1 MKTATPESMIKL
13 SIIMPCFNEE
23 RTLEEAVEKVIQTK
37 LPGIEMELI
46 IIDDASTDK
55 SVDIARSLEKKWDC
69 IEVLQHHVNR
79 GKGAALR
86 LGFDKSSGDIVLI
99 QDADLEYDPT
109 EYPKLLQPILSSDA
123 DVVYGSRFIGGESH
137 RVLFFWHSIGNRF
150 LTLLSNMFTDLTLSD
165 METCYKVFTKE
176 IIDKI
181 ELCENRFGI
190 EPEITAKIA
199 HLNPKPRIYEVGISY
214 SGRSYE
220 QGKKIGWKDGVKA
233 IFCIFRYNIF
243 R

>member
-1 MKTATPESMIKL
+1 MKTAMSESTMKL
-13 SIIMPCFNEE
+13 SIIMPCYNEE
-23 RTLEEAVEKVIQTK
+23 RTLEDAVEKVLHTK
-37 LPGIEMELI
+37 LPEIEIELI
-46 IIDDASTDK
+46 IIDDASSDK
-55 SVDIARSLEKKWDC
+55 SIDIAHALEKKWGN
-69 IEVLQHHVNR
+69 IKVLQHQINK

-86 LGFDKSSGDIVLI
+86 SGIAKSSGDIILI

-109 EYPKLLQPILSSDA
+109 EYPKLLQPILSHNA

-137 RVLFFWHSIGNRF
+137 RVLFFWHSIGNKF

-176 IIDKI
+176 IIYKI

-199 HLNPKPRIYEVGISY
+199 HLNPKPRIYEVGIGY

-220 QGKKIGWKDGVKA
+220 EGKKIGWKDGVWA
-233 IFCIFRYNIF
+233 IYCILRYNIF